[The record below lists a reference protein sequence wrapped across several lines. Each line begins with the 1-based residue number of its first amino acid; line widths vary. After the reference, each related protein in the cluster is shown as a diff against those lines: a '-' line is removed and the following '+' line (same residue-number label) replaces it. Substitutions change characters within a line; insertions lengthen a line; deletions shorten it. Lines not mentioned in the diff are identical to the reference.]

1 MFLRAENTPECLHR
15 GRRRELSY
23 AWSVMAQDSLLVTEG
38 SRTRSTPCCCCRR
51 ACSTAAGTPRAA
63 LARGRCQC
71 PVTSIRLP
79 ARTTRKHWLG
89 RHRQRGARMASGL
102 PRSSLPRR
110 GTAGRVAAMARG
122 AWSAPAPLPTVVRE
136 STYKS
141 EHTGC
146 VRLSRVSQQRTH
158 LKSEAQPL
166 VLEHHGTNCDC
177 VACRLSPH
185 PLLSLAR

>member
-1 MFLRAENTPECLHR
+1 
-15 GRRRELSY
+15 
-23 AWSVMAQDSLLVTEG
+23 MAQDSLLVTEG

-71 PVTSIRLP
+71 LVTSIRLP
-79 ARTTRKHWLG
+79 ARTTRKPWLG

-110 GTAGRVAAMARG
+110 GTAGRVAAMARRMPWCAPPRG

-141 EHTGC
+141 EHHTGC
-146 VRLSRVSQQRTH
+146 VRLSRVSQQRTQDVQVRSPTPGTRAPWYKPR
-158 LKSEAQPL
+158 LRRMPL
-166 VLEHHGTNCDC
+166 V
-177 VACRLSPH
+177 ASPSPLS
-185 PLLSLAR
+185 S